1 MMNFKKSAL
10 LIIAMF
16 LSFATLQAQDMSLD
30 QKQAPDIDP
39 VTDAEIKSLVKINL
53 EIQPIQQA
61 LQGKMIEEVEDS
73 GMELERF
80 SELMGLVQQG
90 QEIEEV
96 EASDEEKE
104 TFSKVVDKL
113 TVLENESDMEIE
125 KLIEEN
131 GFELERFQEVFAA
144 LQSDPEV
151 QERFMAAMSEATEQ
165 G

>member
-104 TFSKVVDKL
+104 TISKVVDKL

>member
-1 MMNFKKSAL
+1 MNFKKSAL